1 MFNIRRAKERR
12 RSHLQMSPNNQWPRN
27 ELAEK
32 SKKNCDGS
40 DSDGDSDFPLI
51 DFDCDSSVVL
61 GPVRD
66 K

>member
-1 MFNIRRAKERR
+1 
-12 RSHLQMSPNNQWPRN
+12 MSPNNQWPQN

-32 SKKNCDGS
+32 SNKNCDGS
-40 DSDGDSDFPLI
+40 DSGGDSDFPFI

>member
-1 MFNIRRAKERR
+1 
-12 RSHLQMSPNNQWPRN
+12 MSPNNQWPRN

-61 GPVRD
+61 GPVGD

>member
-1 MFNIRRAKERR
+1 
-12 RSHLQMSPNNQWPRN
+12 MSPNSQWPRN

-40 DSDGDSDFPLI
+40 DSDGNS
-51 DFDCDSSVVL
+51 DSSVVL